1 MQKTKL
7 SSILCNEIG
16 TISPT
21 CFVSGN
27 RSALV
32 MPKPTTLSDWYKA
45 AGFDYVDEQQTLSVT
60 GRRGMS
66 HPPLHSFPP
75 LAGAIVKFCIP

>member
-66 HPPLHSFPP
+66 LPPLHTFQMP
-75 LAGAIVKFCIP
+75 LHQVIKLCNP

>member
-7 SSILCNEIG
+7 SSLLRHELG

-21 CFVSGN
+21 CFVSGY
-27 RSALV
+27 RSALI
-32 MPKPTTLSDWYKA
+32 MPKPMTLSDWYKA
-45 AGFDYVDEQQTLSVT
+45 AGFDCVDEPQALSVT

-66 HPPLHSFPP
+66 CSPLHSFPLP
-75 LAGAIVKFCIP
+75 RQVIKLCNP